1 MPEEIAGLAMT
12 SKTAFSWAAAPTYAN
27 TSYNVLRGDLDKL
40 PVGPGADET
49 CVVPATNLTTGSDAG
64 TPVLGKGFWYLVRET
79 VTGCGVGTYGFR
91 TAGTERIST
100 ACP

>member
-1 MPEEIAGLAMT
+1 V
-12 SKTAFSWAAAPTYAN
+12 PT
-27 TSYNVLRGDLDKL
+27 
-40 PVGPGADET
+40 
-49 CVVPATNLTTGSDAG
+49 TNLTTGSDTG
-64 TPVLGKGFWYLVRET
+64 TPLLGKGFWYLVRET